1 MAIRYHY
8 DLYPRTD
15 PRDGARVTRF
25 AHLQQARYEDVIG
38 VGSGVGVIRS
48 SIAEADH
55 LDPRG
60 EQYVR
65 VVRRDTTAETELVVG
80 GFWVN
85 RYNHDTAVARETKR
99 LTFAGAGHMAYLARA
114 RMAPHT
120 YMWEL
125 DNDFVPQDPFDDIWR
140 LWNQG
145 DWAGG
150 DFLGAVFWRVIQ
162 EALHYRTG
170 STYTHRHKDGETYT
184 DGHDDDRTATQGS
197 AIEFVTLGFDQFED
211 SNGNAWTVPSGE
223 FQASVG
229 ENVLSV
235 TRRLM
240 QAGLNVRMDPDTF
253 ELNAWEGRPAAM
265 FGRSTDR
272 TGPAWA
278 TGVVRFQAPTDA
290 TVDTGNMLSDSER
303 EINSHLPRHLVWV
316 GGGDVYARAIA
327 PIGNGIRW
335 EGFEPSTATDE
346 DALAQIG
353 AAQITAR
360 EEAADAGLIRMKL
373 GTTQSQGRYRPW
385 EEVRLDDLVTVHTG
399 TGEWDY
405 DEATYPVAGL
415 KIELQ
420 KSGAWHAWA
429 ELGASFSPGADR
441 RFQVAPAAAHS
452 HPPNPQLCRPMSG
465 ASEPTVLFRY
475 TSLTDV
481 MTADVTPDAAWDVT
495 SDAAAAE
502 HALTTTPTSTRDHA
516 LSTTARNDVLLNTFA
531 FQLDA
536 ASAAI
541 IAAGGAT
548 ILMHARARTRA
559 GIGVDESAQE
569 VIGQMVVRVTAGDS
583 TTIRGTALAAHSLA
597 STAGSTKW
605 AQSSTY
611 TNRPFPPEAAT
622 NVLSAVGATVAGD
635 YLVIEVGCRNF
646 TTNPPAA
653 TGAHIWFND
662 QAGAVGDLPAD
673 VTTTWNGRSW
683 IQITGSG
690 GAGVGDGHIDLVGTS
705 VRASRCDHRHDVHRD
720 RAPTASDD
728 GSLGYR
734 LGTLWAQLDDLDD
747 PTAILGVWMLVDTT
761 TGAAV
766 WLSITSST
774 AAPSLDELSDVV
786 IDSLADDDDLRYSA
800 AAGHWINDPR
810 KWEAVT
816 DGEDVFV
823 WEDDDL
829 VHEWNGAP

>member
-229 ENVLSV
+229 ENILSV

-272 TGPAWA
+272 TGSAWA

-346 DALAQIG
+346 DALEQIG
-353 AAQITAR
+353 ASQITAR
-360 EEAADAGLIRMKL
+360 EEAADAGSIRMKL

-452 HPPNPQLCRPMSG
+452 HPPNPQLCRPTSG
-465 ASEPTVLFRY
+465 ASDPTVDRRY
-475 TSLTDV
+475 LSLTGGV
-481 MTADVTPDAAWDVT
+481 LTSTPAISAGWDHGGEPNVKQLM
-495 SDAAAAE
+495 A
-502 HALTTTPTSTRDHA
+502 TPTSSRIGFDSSSA
-516 LSTTARNDVLLNTFA
+516 EFGDICFDQFA
-531 FQLDA
+531 FVLDA
-536 ASAAI
+536 ATAAA
-541 IAAGGAT
+541 IAAGGSTYRA
-548 ILMHARARTRA
+548 AARTRTRS
-559 GIGVDESAQE
+559 GIGIDEAAQDIMSQDAIRIT
-569 VIGQMVVRVTAGDS
+569 VGDS
-583 TTIRGTALAAHSLA
+583 TTIRGTAKTMHALS
-597 STAGSTKW
+597 STTKWWSRGSTF
-605 AQSSTY
+605 T
-611 TNRPFPPEAAT
+611 EAMWPDVGDT
-622 NVLSAVGATVAGD
+622 NVLTAVPGTVAGD
-635 YLVIEVGCRNF
+635 RLVWEMGCRNL
-646 TTNPPAA
+646 TDISEA
-653 TGAHIWFND
+653 TGAHIYFND
-662 QAGAVGDLPAD
+662 DAAAAGDLPGA
-673 VTTTWNGRSW
+673 WAGESANLRSW
-683 IQITGSG
+683 FEVIT
-690 GAGVGDGHIDLVGTS
+690 AGTAGTGDGHIDLVGTS
-705 VRASRCDHRHDVHRD
+705 VRAARCDHRHDVHRD
-720 RAPTASDD
+720 RAPVPDDD
-728 GSLGYR
+728 GSLGYK
-734 LGTLWAQLDDLDD
+734 LGTLWAQLDDLDN
-747 PTAILGVWMLVDTT
+747 PTAIVGVWMLVDST

-766 WLSITSST
+766 WVSITST
-774 AAPSLDELSDVV
+774 AATGPEILDDLDDVV
-786 IDSLADDDDLRYSA
+786 IDTPVVDDDLRFD
-800 AAGHWINDPR
+800 GEDWINDAR
-810 KWEAVT
+810 KWEAMT
-816 DGEDVFV
+816 NGEDIFV

-829 VHEWNGAP
+829 VHEWNESY

>member
-125 DNDFVPQDPFDDIWR
+125 DNDFVPQDPFDDVWR

-272 TGPAWA
+272 TGSAWA

-353 AAQITAR
+353 ASQITAR
-360 EEAADAGLIRMKL
+360 EEAADAGSIRMKL

-415 KIELQ
+415 KVELQ

-452 HPPNPQLCRPMSG
+452 HPPNPQLCRPMSVTD
-465 ASEPTVLFRY
+465 PTVLFRY
-475 TSLTDV
+475 TSLDTD
-481 MTADVTPDAAWDVT
+481 MAATPAIDAAWDHSITGVSAT
-495 SDAAAAE
+495 RHE
-502 HALTTTPTSTRDHA
+502 LTTTPQTTRNGAITGTD
-516 LSTTARNDVLLNTFA
+516 RDDVLHGRFTIA
-531 FQLDA
+531 LDA
-536 ASAAI
+536 DSAAI

-548 ILMHARARTRA
+548 ILMQARANTRA
-559 GIGVDESAQE
+559 GIGIDESAQNM
-569 VIGQMVVRVTAGDS
+569 ISQMGVRVTTGDS
-583 TTIRGTALAAHSLA
+583 TTIRGTALALHNLGS
-597 STAGSTKW
+597 SAGSAKW
-605 AQSSTY
+605 NQSSTRR
-611 TNRPFPPEAAT
+611 NMEWPAAAAT
-622 NVLSAVGATVAGD
+622 NVLTAVPGTVAGD
-635 YLVIEVGCRNF
+635 FLLIEVGCRNF
-646 TTNPPAA
+646 TVAPLA
-653 TGAHIWFND
+653 TGSGVWFND
-662 QAGAVGDLPAD
+662 SAAAAGDLPND
-673 VTTTWNGRSW
+673 LTTTANLRSW
-683 IQITGSG
+683 IQISS
-690 GAGVGDGHIDLVGTS
+690 AGVGGSGDGHIDLVGTS

-720 RAPTASDD
+720 RAPTVNDNS
-728 GSLGYR
+728 SLGYN
-734 LGTLWAQLDDLDD
+734 LGTIWAQLDDLTT
-747 PTAILGVWMLVDTT
+747 PTQILGVWMLVDADAGT
-761 TGAAV
+761 
-766 WLSITSST
+766 WLSITSSGGGG
-774 AAPSLDELSDVV
+774 AESLDDLTDVALGTPV
-786 IDSLADDDDLRYSA
+786 EDDDLRFDGES
-800 AAGHWINDPR
+800 WINDAR

-816 DGEDVFV
+816 NGEDIFV
-823 WEDDDL
+823 WESDDL
-829 VHEWNGAP
+829 VHEWNEAP

>member
-80 GFWVN
+80 GFWIN

-125 DNDFVPQDPFDDIWR
+125 DNDFVPQDPFDDVWR

-197 AIEFVTLGFDQFED
+197 AIEFVTLGFDQFQD

-272 TGPAWA
+272 TGSAWA

-335 EGFEPSTATDE
+335 EGFEPSTATDQ
-346 DALAQIG
+346 DALEQIG
-353 AAQITAR
+353 ASQITAR
-360 EEAADAGLIRMKL
+360 EEAADAGSIRMKL

-452 HPPNPQLCRPMSG
+452 HPPNPQLCRPMTVTE
-465 ASEPTVLFRY
+465 ATVLHRY
-475 TSLTDV
+475 TSLSDV
-481 MTADVTPDAAWDVT
+481 MTANPAIDADWD
-495 SDAAAAE
+495 DAGATAE
-502 HALTTTPTSTRDHA
+502 YSLSAIPLSTRNGGIA
-516 LSTTARNDVLLNTFA
+516 TTQRNDVHMGTFA
-531 FQLDA
+531 FELDA
-536 ASAAI
+536 DSAAI

-548 ILMHARARTRA
+548 IRGQMRAHMRA
-559 GIGVDESAQE
+559 GIGIDDGAQD
-569 VIGQMVVRVTAGDS
+569 GLTQMGVRVTAGDS
-583 TTIRGTALAAHSLA
+583 TTIRGTALALHNL
-597 STAGSTKW
+597 STLAGSTPVPRGT
-605 AQSSTY
+605 TY
-611 TNRPFPPEAAT
+611 RNTIWPPAAAT
-622 NVLSAVGATVAGD
+622 NVLTAVPAAVAGD
-635 YLVIEVGCRNF
+635 FLLIEVGVRNL
-646 TTNPPAA
+646 TPNPPAA

-662 QAGAVGDLPAD
+662 SAASSGDLPND
-673 VTTTWNGRSW
+673 EVTTTNLRSW
-683 IQITGSG
+683 IEISSAGTGGS
-690 GAGVGDGHIDLVGTS
+690 GDGHIDLVGTS

-720 RAPTASDD
+720 RAPTVNDNS
-728 GSLGYR
+728 SLGYN
-734 LGTLWAQLDDLDD
+734 LGTIWAQLDDLTT
-747 PTAILGVWMLVDTT
+747 PTQILGVWMLVDADAGT
-761 TGAAV
+761 
-766 WLSITSST
+766 WLSITSSGSSG
-774 AAPSLDELSDVV
+774 AESLDDLTDVALGTPV
-786 IDSLADDDDLRYSA
+786 EDDDLRFD
-800 AAGHWINDPR
+800 GENWINDAR

-823 WEDDDL
+823 WESDDL
-829 VHEWNGAP
+829 VHEWNEAP